1 MGVIVTSAIG
11 YSVGFLAAFVITIL
25 YLVGKLDL
33 SDANNIGYKLCGS
46 CCLGTQFIM
55 FLVVALIIMGQKTEL
70 AERKDA
76 ITNMSFVNECGDEF
90 T

>member
-1 MGVIVTSAIG
+1 MGVIVTGAIG
-11 YSVGFLAAFVITIL
+11 YSVGFLAAFIITIL
-25 YLVGKLDL
+25 FLIGKLDL
-33 SDANNIGYKLCGS
+33 SNVNEIGYKVGSS
-46 CCLGTQFIM
+46 CCLGVQFVM
-55 FLVVALIIMGQKTEL
+55 FLVVALLIMGQKTEL